1 MMETERGERGLES
14 RQKIKK
20 LHPEEQKTDTCEGNG
35 RTLAPPGLA
44 EETASEWHPKGDE
57 RRRRRVLNPVKRLPK
72 MQVK

>member
-14 RQKIKK
+14 RQKTKK

-35 RTLAPPGLA
+35 RMLAPPALA
-44 EETASEWHPKGDE
+44 EETASEWHPQSDE
-57 RRRRRVLNPVKRLPK
+57 RRRRRVLNPVKCLSK